1 MPEHVATHDQPD
13 DRPAS
18 ASAARPAMPPRPPR
32 AGWASR
38 LASGLGTTFV
48 VLVALGIG
56 VGVGRSLLA
65 PEGGLA
71 PASGGEAAPEGAG
84 KTAWTCSMHPQIR
97 QPNPGDCPL
106 CGMDLIPASEGPD
119 EEANGLRE
127 VSISR
132 EARALL
138 DLKVAPVERRYVTTT
153 VRMVGKVDYDETR
166 LGYITAWVPGR
177 LDRLFVDYTGVEV
190 KEGDHMVSIYSPELY
205 SAQAEL
211 IRASQAVQQRRSTT
225 GALGAERLLESSR
238 EKLRLWGLNEA
249 QIREIESQDEPS
261 ENLTIYA
268 PMSGIVIQKNA
279 QEGMYVDTG
288 TRIYTISDLSRLW
301 VKLDAY
307 ESDLP
312 WLRFGQEVEFTTE
325 AYPGEVFAGTIAFID
340 PVLNDRTRTVK
351 VRVNVPNPSGRLKP
365 DMFVRASVRAQ
376 VATAGRVMDAAL
388 VGKWICRMHPGV
400 VKENAGACDLCEMP
414 LVRTETLGYVSESA
428 AADESAE
435 PLVVPASAVL
445 RTGTR
450 AVVYVERPDADAPTY
465 EGREIVLGPRAGDFY
480 IVRTGLVEGE
490 RVVTQGNFKLDS
502 ALQIAARPSMMNP
515 DGGMPAGGE
524 HQHAAQAAGV
534 PVDTGDHPA
543 VPPSVLGQLARIR
556 SAAQTVASAM
566 DADDRAA
573 LRTALQS
580 VEQAIDS
587 VDSSKFEGQAAMLWK
602 ELAMRLRN
610 DAVEGRWA
618 ATDRQT
624 HEAVGRLMADLGLL
638 RDRLGLTDDPG
649 TLLAGGPF
657 DVPAAFRAQLLG
669 LWDSYQSA
677 QRALADDDPDRAR
690 SAVDRAG
697 GSVEQIDM
705 SLLEGAALD
714 AWETARGELLE
725 AIDHLEEAD
734 DLDAIRSGFG
744 RWSATMPVVVSSF
757 GLPES
762 AGPIHQHFCA
772 MAFDNRGAA
781 WLQAGGEV
789 RNPYFGAEMLACATD
804 TEVIWDGPP
813 DGGGGPGLPVEAPP
827 GFLEQ
832 IGILWDA
839 YLDAQGALASD
850 DEDRAEA
857 AARSLGEALENVDS
871 TALEG
876 EALDA
881 WHREHVNLREA
892 IGRMTAADGL
902 EPIRAGFALLSEEMP
917 VILEAFAPE
926 IGGDVYRMHCP
937 MAFDGRGAAWL
948 QAGERPRNPY
958 YGATMLRCV
967 DEVTRVALGGSTG
980 LAGEGHDHD

>member
-1 MPEHVATHDQPD
+1 MV
-13 DRPAS
+13 
-18 ASAARPAMPPRPPR
+18 M
-32 AGWASR
+32 
-38 LASGLGTTFV
+38 
-48 VLVALGIG
+48 VALGIG
-56 VGVGRSLLA
+56 VSIGRYLLA
-65 PEGGLA
+65 PVGESA
-71 PASGGEAAPEGAG
+71 PGEVGNAAAQGTGA
-84 KTAWTCSMHPQIR
+84 TVWTCSMHPQIR

-106 CGMDLIPASEGPD
+106 CGMDLIPTTDGAD
-119 EEANGLRE
+119 NEATGLRE

-190 KEGDHMVSIYSPELY
+190 QEGDHMVSIYSPELY

-211 IRASQAVQQRRSTT
+211 IRARQAVQQRRSTT
-225 GALGAERLLESSR
+225 GALGAERMLESSR
-238 EKLRLWGLNEA
+238 EKLRLWGLTEE
-249 QIREIESQDEPS
+249 QIQEIESQDEPS

-325 AYPGEVFAGTIAFID
+325 AYPGEVFTGTVAFID
-340 PVLNDRTRTVK
+340 PVLNAQTRTVK

-400 VKENAGACDLCEMP
+400 VKDNAGECDICEMP
-414 LVRTETLGYVSESA
+414 LVRTETLGYVSASA

-450 AVVYVERPDADAPTY
+450 AVVYVERPDADSPTY
-465 EGREIVLGPRAGDFY
+465 EGREIVLGPRAGDYY
-480 IVRTGLVEGE
+480 IVRAGLVEGE
-490 RVVTQGNFKLDS
+490 RVVIQGNFKLDS

-515 DGGMPAGGE
+515 DGGMPAGVE
-524 HQHAAQAAGV
+524 HQHSAQPGGV
-534 PVDTGDHPA
+534 PADTGDRPV
-543 VPPSVLGQLARIR
+543 VPPSILGQLARVR
-556 SAAQTVASAM
+556 SAAQTVASVM
-566 DADDRAA
+566 ETGDREP
-573 LRTALQS
+573 LRAALQS

-587 VDSSKFEGQAAMLWK
+587 VDSSRLEGQAAMLWK

-618 ATDRQT
+618 ATERQT
-624 HEAVGRLMADLGLL
+624 HEAVGQLMNDLGRL
-638 RDRLGLTDDPG
+638 RDRFGLTDDPG

-657 DVPAAFRAQLLG
+657 DVPPAFRQQLLG
-669 LWDSYQSA
+669 LWDSYQAA
-677 QRALADDDPDRAR
+677 QRALAEDDPDRTR
-690 SAVDRAG
+690 SAVNGAG
-697 GSVEQIDM
+697 AFVEQIDM
-705 SLLEGAALD
+705 SLLEGAAHE
-714 AWETARGELLE
+714 AWMTARGELIG
-725 AIDHLEEAD
+725 AIDTFEEAE
-734 DLDAIRSGFG
+734 DLDGLRAGFE
-744 RWSATMPVVVSSF
+744 RWSETMLVVVSSF

-762 AGPIHQHFCA
+762 AGPIHQHFCS
-772 MAFDNRGAA
+772 MAFDNRGAT
-781 WLQAGGEV
+781 WLQAGGAV
-789 RNPYFGAEMLACATD
+789 RNPYFGAEMLTCATD
-804 TEVIWDGPP
+804 TAVIWDGPP
-813 DGGGGPGLPVEAPP
+813 DGEVDAIPLEVPP

-832 IGILWDA
+832 LGTLWDA
-839 YLDAQGALASD
+839 YLDAQDALASD
-850 DEDRAEA
+850 EPDRARA
-857 AARSLGEALENVDS
+857 AARSLGNVIENVDAS
-871 TALEG
+871 GLEG
-876 EALDA
+876 EVLEVWD
-881 WHREHVNLREA
+881 REHVNLQEA
-892 IGRMTAADGL
+892 IGRMTAADDL
-902 EPIRAGFALLSEEMP
+902 EPMRAGFALLSEEMP
-917 VILEAFAPE
+917 VILDAFAPE

-948 QAGERPRNPY
+948 QAGEQPRNPY

-967 DEVTRVALGGSTG
+967 DEVARVARGGSG
-980 LAGEGHDHD
+980 SGEGHDHD